1 MDDLLSVK
9 AVENREELA
18 VSSSPKY
25 VETLSPAKDAEDLS
39 RKSEI
44 TSPEEVL
51 QVLRSSPEKDRVVQ
65 VLNFLDPIRTNADG
79 FNITTPSP
87 VAAQILHSLVTI
99 TIPDHWSSLGS
110 QNDTETLPEGV
121 CKINPKAALLR
132 CLSSVAGIG
141 VLVAQLR
148 SLLAK
153 QNYTQGDK
161 SSCYDLAVKD
171 LITVLSS
178 VLKPLDL
185 VFEIYVSILKT
196 IKSPTQKQILWK
208 ELISLLAAGK
218 VLSIASEG
226 FRAIKD
232 LKTPRSIHWI
242 GEGSSYS
249 MWLGRCICHMTSNIQ
264 ITDSDAW
271 SYLAQFTTR
280 ALSLGYTDQLVHE
293 LYDGLLLHGDALSDR
308 FGILLDNMRSHHLIL
323 VFKSVLHDLEKSYLR
338 PFPSEA
344 ESPLDD
350 PDKQKLISGIA
361 ALVELMVRDRE
372 FLRAQLNE
380 WLASGLEVNIRGIDF
395 RRALLASYGNQQEPL
410 LEILGK
416 ALEIFGDK
424 LYIKHTPTSGQ
435 EANTQVILLAA
446 GYVCRLSTDL
456 LRPITQSGTYLN
468 AISNRIAASSP
479 RARFLGMVVAMSLSK
494 LVDPPGKEMKFDI
507 EEMEGEEAKWYMS
520 LPNVEDG
527 IGSIDD
533 LKHRDPQPA
542 PKIPKRHVSK
552 VHTNKQQVPSQATSK
567 NLSIEEISEE
577 SGDDDFLPYEK
588 PDTDPS
594 DSEDDPTLINRSKPN
609 APVYIRDLLACLRDT
624 DNAER
629 YNLGISTAPIL
640 IRRKASFGTE
650 VAENSKALALT
661 ITSLQDK
668 YNLPKFQEYKL
679 QSEIALLVAY
689 PLTMGPWFVYT
700 LFNADLSQ
708 SQRSTILVALGLSA
722 RELAGFGTEDAESM
736 GLSAVA
742 DSSFPSK
749 RLPSSLEAIYSNGTN
764 PIGAL
769 SKKLSQATLQPLALH
784 AADSLTGPNALK
796 VRTFSSRIEVEKKR
810 QMKEQQRRQKGI
822 PGNLHKILSNG
833 FYFPLTSAFGS
844 TMYSTSSSSVH
855 NPFLIPQLLHLFI
868 QTVTLIL
875 STLGPNALN
884 LATLTNEALALLM
897 ALHNLPVATEPTVL
911 PTILSL
917 FLAVVDLNMSAG
929 SIGEGRLVTEFVTE
943 VMEMREWVDG
953 VFERASKEDEEVRI
967 LAAGI
972 MVKLGVVTE
981 RYQGRLLGTN
991 LGFEY

>member
-18 VSSSPKY
+18 VSLPPKY
-25 VETLSPAKDAEDLS
+25 VKTLSPAKDVEDLS
-39 RKSEI
+39 QKSKI

-110 QNDTETLPEGV
+110 QNDTETLPEGAR
-121 CKINPKAALLR
+121 KINPKAALLR

-153 QNYTQGDK
+153 QDYPQGDK
-161 SSCYDLAVKD
+161 SSGNNLAVRD

-185 VFEIYVSILKT
+185 VFGIYVNILKT
-196 IKSPTQKQILWK
+196 IQSPTQKQILWK

-232 LKTPRSIHWI
+232 LKTPSSIHWI

-264 ITDSDAW
+264 ITDSDAC

-293 LYDGLLLHGDALSDR
+293 LYDGLLLQGDALSDR
-308 FGILLDNMRSHHLIL
+308 FGILLDNLRRHHLIL

-338 PFPSEA
+338 PFLSEA
-344 ESPLDD
+344 ESPLGD

-361 ALVELMVRDRE
+361 ALVALMVRDRD

-380 WLASGLEVNIRGIDF
+380 WLASGLEVNIGGIDF

-479 RARFLGMVVAMSLSK
+479 RARFLGMVVGMSLSK
-494 LVDPPGKEMKFDI
+494 LVDLPGKEMKFDI

-542 PKIPKRHVSK
+542 PKMPKRHVSK
-552 VHTNKQQVPSQATSK
+552 VLTNKQQVPSQATSK

-594 DSEDDPTLINRSKPN
+594 DSEDDPTLINRSKPS

-668 YNLPKFQEYKL
+668 YNLPKFQEYQL
-679 QSEIALLVAY
+679 QSKIALMVAY
-689 PLTMGPWFVYT
+689 PLTMGPWFVYA

-722 RELAGFGTEDAESM
+722 RELAGFGKEDAESM

-742 DSSFPSK
+742 NSSFPSK

-822 PGNLHKILSNG
+822 PGDLHKILSNG
-833 FYFPLTSAFGS
+833 FYFPLTNAFGT

-875 STLGPNALN
+875 STLGPNAVN

-929 SIGEGRLVTEFVTE
+929 SIGEEKLVTEFVTE

-972 MVKLGVVTE
+972 MVKLGVVTD